1 MYENNNNVLPPS
13 YETGPDEN
21 GIKTYIEYRF
31 NDKNQFPPHV
41 KVARRV
47 KVKTVIKKVKLA
59 VEKRK
64 LWTKFGAAKG
74 KKPGVIDENVTI
86 YSTED
91 VFIESPF
98 AKKEN
103 TATVLFKKIEE
114 EKIKRMVR
122 KSIKSDVSAF
132 AGKKKN
138 SYVVPG
144 KREDGGNSIFGDKMQ
159 DRDDSTTLRITNL
172 SEETQEIDIRDIF
185 SRYGNLSRVYLAL
198 DRQTHRSRGFA
209 FVSFYS
215 KEDAQNAMDNLQGIA
230 LNHLILGIE
239 WAKPN
244 KKKSRW

>member
-1 MYENNNNVLPPS
+1 MYENNNDENVLPPS

-21 GIKTYIEYRF
+21 GIKTYVEYKF
-31 NDKNQFPPHV
+31 NDKHQKV
-41 KVARRV
+41 KITRRV
-47 KVKTVIKKVKLA
+47 KSFTRYKKVALGIERRKNIKK
-59 VEKRK
+59 
-64 LWTKFGAAKG
+64 FGLAKG
-74 KKPGVIDENVTI
+74 KKSGIDENVTI
-86 YSTED
+86 HSTED

-98 AKKEN
+98 AKKED
-103 TATVLFKKIEE
+103 TATVLFKKLEE

-144 KREDGGNSIFGDKMQ
+144 KREGSGNLTFGEKIR

-198 DRQTHRSRGFA
+198 DQQTHRSRGFA

-230 LNHLILGIE
+230 LNHLILSIE

-244 KKKSRW
+244 NKKG